1 MLEEVA
7 IFVSETGSQIKY
19 FILHIS
25 NILKENTKILL
36 SFKVRVLLKAM
47 TGYEDD
53 ISNTPSLENKL
64 NIYGNYFSDINEAL
78 QIVKEDVKNDQHSTN
93 DAVVSS

>member
-1 MLEEVA
+1 M
-7 IFVSETGSQIKY
+7 Q
-19 FILHIS
+19 IS
-25 NILKENTKILL
+25 NILKANTKILL